1 MSKLTSDNLESWTEH
16 FQKGWLK
23 NFVDTK
29 SIDWK
34 LYKYVRNEQTVAGKG
49 LDLSKARLLL
59 VSSSGAYLPSKDK
72 PFHAANLLGDY
83 TIRTFPA
90 STPFSELEYAHDH
103 YDQTAVRKDAQVL
116 LPLNHLRDLVDK
128 KVIGSLS
135 ETVVSF
141 MGYQPWVGRVIKK
154 TLPAIHKIVQEEA
167 IDAVLLVP
175 S

>member
-1 MSKLTSDNLESWTEH
+1 MSKQSTDNLDRWTEH

-34 LYKYVRNEQTVAGKG
+34 LYKYVKNEHAVFGAG
-49 LDLSKARLLL
+49 LDLSQAKLLL

-72 PFHAANLLGDY
+72 PFNAANLLGDY
-83 TIRTFPA
+83 TIRTFPL
-90 STPFSELEYAHDH
+90 STPFSEIEYSHDH
-103 YDQTAVRKDAQVL
+103 YDQTAVRTDTQVL
-116 LPLNHLRDLVDK
+116 LPLNHLRDLVDSK
-128 KVIGSLS
+128 IIGSLS

-141 MGYQPWVGRVIKK
+141 MGYQPWVGRVMKK
-154 TLPAIHKIVQEEA
+154 TLPPIRKIIKQEA

>member
-1 MSKLTSDNLESWTEH
+1 MSSQDNENLERWTEH

-34 LYKYVRNEQTVAGKG
+34 LYKYVRNEQTVSGKV
-49 LDLSKARLLL
+49 LELSKARLLL
-59 VSSSGAYLPSKDK
+59 VSSAGAYLPSRDK
-72 PFHAANLLGDY
+72 PFYAANLLGDY

-103 YDQTAVRKDAQVL
+103 YDQTSVRDDAQVL
-116 LPLNHLRDLVDK
+116 LPLNHLRNLVDE

-141 MGYQPWVGRVIKK
+141 MGYQPWVGRVMKK
-154 TLPAIHKIVQEEA
+154 TLTAIRKIVQEEA